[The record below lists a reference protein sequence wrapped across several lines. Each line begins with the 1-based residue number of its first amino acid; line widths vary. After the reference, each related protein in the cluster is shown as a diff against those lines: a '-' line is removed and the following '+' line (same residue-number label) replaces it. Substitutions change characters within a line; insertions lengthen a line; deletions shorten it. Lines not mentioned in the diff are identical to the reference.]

1 MKEAPRIFVGLE
13 SDDIVFIKFAFA
25 FFIRVAVLVFWERLR
40 ERMEAGG
47 FHPAE
52 PG

>member
-1 MKEAPRIFVGLE
+1 MKEAARIFVGLE

-25 FFIRVAVLVFWERLR
+25 FFIRVAVLVLWEPLR